1 MNEIITT
8 LHPENDENINL
19 YPNIKLENIPLYSI
33 DKSRLNNELLNLLN
47 NIGSLHPSG
56 VDTSTNI
63 LAFTEDKGIYVG
75 SDDGNWYFW
84 NGTQYVVGDVYQ
96 ALILG
101 DNSITYPKLDSNI
114 KKIFNVTNITLSKTS
129 GQYYNYTT
137 GAISTV
143 STMSTAL
150 LDVNEGDLYLYTATN
165 TGLSKACAVMFFDSN
180 DNMLSY
186 LESGYYNLTDY
197 YFVVPSGAVKM
208 GLSGRTANDMYLK
221 KITMSLVSRNGNQLL
236 DENKNNLYPI
246 IDINSI
252 IDLLITGSKLSNATI
267 TFNKLSDDILIYFGI
282 NNIFDYNNVI
292 MGTLDSNGEWVDSDV
307 RACSNNFIE
316 VNPKETIK
324 LLNRNGFYAS
334 KIFEYSSNQAYIGQ
348 KDLTYVGND
357 STVVLRKNTKYIK
370 FIYRKSVGTITSN
383 DFPNMKILIYKSI
396 ETTNEITKIK
406 LCTFNVGKF
415 AYGNPQSEEYD
426 AILETKLQNW
436 KNILSQ
442 VLNPD
447 IMCINEYIGYA
458 NSSHT
463 IDTNNTFLND
473 IFKYV
478 NDCYSGAHKNWAG
491 IGFASKY
498 NIISFTPYNSTAGL
512 EGTGYNRKYLNI
524 KIDIK
529 GKILDIWCIH
539 YIPNGTAQSYGLD
552 GEEVRIAETNEIL
565 EKIADSEYAIVMGDF
580 NAIPTSPEM
589 QLYITN
595 GYKMLNGG
603 YNGTMDTRYI
613 ANTPI
618 DNIILSPN
626 IVLNYAKVIDTY
638 DELTSDHLPLIAE
651 ITLS

>member
-1 MNEIITT
+1 MANEIITT
-8 LHPENDENINL
+8 LHPDQDPNTNL
-19 YPNIKLENIPLYSI
+19 YPNIKLQNIPLNSI

-84 NGTQYVVGDVYQ
+84 DGSQYVIGGVYQ
-96 ALILG
+96 STILG
-101 DNSITYPKLDSNI
+101 DNSVTYPKLDTNI
-114 KKIFNVTNITLSKTS
+114 KKIFNVENITLSKTS

-137 GAISTV
+137 GSTSSV

-165 TGLSKACAVMFFDSN
+165 TGLSKACAVMFFDVN

-186 LESGYYNLTDY
+186 LQSGYYNLTDY
-197 YFVVPSGAVKM
+197 YFEVPSGAVKM

-221 KITMSLVSRNGNQLL
+221 KLSLSLVSNRNNQLL
-236 DENKNNLYPI
+236 DGNKNNLYPI

-252 IDLLITGSKLSNATI
+252 NDLLITGNKISNVTINFDKLG
-267 TFNKLSDDILIYFGI
+267 DDILKYFNI
-282 NNIFDYNNVI
+282 DNIFDYNNVI

-307 RACSNNFIE
+307 RACNNDFIE
-316 VNPKETIK
+316 LNPKETINFI
-324 LLNRNGFYAS
+324 NRNGFYAS
-334 KIFEYSSNQAYIGQ
+334 KIFEYRSNQTYIGQ
-348 KDLTYVGND
+348 KDLTYIDGKSSVI
-357 STVVLRKNTKYIK
+357 LRSNTKYVK
-370 FIYRKSVGTITSN
+370 FIFRKSVGTITSD
-383 DFPNMKILIYKSI
+383 DFSNMKILIYKNIGSKNDI
-396 ETTNEITKIK
+396 AKIK

-415 AYGNPQSEEYD
+415 SYGDPQNPEYD
-426 AILETKLQNW
+426 EILENKLQNW
-436 KNILSQ
+436 KNILSR

-458 NSSHT
+458 NSTHT
-463 IDTNNTFLND
+463 IDTNNTFLNP

-478 NDCYSGAHKNWAG
+478 NDCYSGAHKNWSG
-491 IGFASKY
+491 IGFATKY
-498 NIISFTPYNSTAGL
+498 DSIISFTPYNSTAGM

-524 KIDIK
+524 KMNIK

-565 EKIADSEYAIVMGDF
+565 EKI
-580 NAIPTSPEM
+580 
-589 QLYITN
+589 
-595 GYKMLNGG
+595 
-603 YNGTMDTRYI
+603 
-613 ANTPI
+613 
-618 DNIILSPN
+618 
-626 IVLNYAKVIDTY
+626 
-638 DELTSDHLPLIAE
+638 
-651 ITLS
+651 